1 MNPPLRLSSLRHDP
15 WECDWAVDLIALV
28 STVCVTGDQGYG
40 EWQRG
45 AKESL
50 QIARI
55 FQIHAED
62 NAGHLFTCDAV
73 N

>member
-1 MNPPLRLSSLRHDP
+1 
-15 WECDWAVDLIALV
+15 
-28 STVCVTGDQGYG
+28 VTGDQGYG